1 MELRTVFWRRAAQ
14 SLPAP
19 VRARYAVELER
30 AETIDLWVG
39 AAIDA
44 WLDVRAAFAR
54 RRKSAYTG
62 S

>member
-1 MELRTVFWRRAAQ
+1 M
-14 SLPAP
+14 
-19 VRARYAVELER
+19 RARYAVELER

-44 WLDVRAAFAR
+44 WRDVRAAFAR